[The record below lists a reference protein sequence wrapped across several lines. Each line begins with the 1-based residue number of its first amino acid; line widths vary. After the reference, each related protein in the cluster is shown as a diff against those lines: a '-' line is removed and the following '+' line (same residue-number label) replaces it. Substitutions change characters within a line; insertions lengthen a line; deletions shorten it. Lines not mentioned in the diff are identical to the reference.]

1 MEKKAN
7 LPQFVVI
14 SLLIVLFTFTWV
26 KFTELNAS
34 NFFADPFT
42 VEEDLKETHRLFI
55 NGSSGFYLIHAINY
69 QDASYLFA
77 SAGGNYYYIVL
88 DQNGQLH
95 QCLKVDSQEWSLQS
109 SFFFPCDHSMYLV
122 LNPRAEVPPYKG
134 LSLMFVPVDADSKEL
149 VMDEVVEFPDFQDS
163 VEHFSIKDNAVY
175 LSGFSFVAKFSASD
189 GSIMAD
195 YYSSL
200 SRIPLDIEITATSVD
215 EEGNIYFIARFSGI
229 HEEDRRTPYL
239 HGYWCGKIDH
249 QKEIK
254 FLRRIPDISISVPPP
269 DKIACVNDT
278 LYLFGS
284 QSIFILNKEGETKKT
299 LVYPMD
305 MSFSKSFSIN
315 EAIYLYGRR
324 GLDYDANYMVVAKL
338 LEDNVI
344 VNPSQLCLSEVSFF
358 PDYLSQE
365 GNTVYAYGLSED
377 KHIGISKLNLTGKEK
392 SFDLFKRLAIQD
404 KEAIKLKG
412 VISPQEIRYN
422 EVDLFKLK
430 VVSKD
435 ISNVSK
441 LQKEWFK
448 VSDATGLLLIETP

>member
-1 MEKKAN
+1 
-7 LPQFVVI
+7 
-14 SLLIVLFTFTWV
+14 
-26 KFTELNAS
+26 
-34 NFFADPFT
+34 
-42 VEEDLKETHRLFI
+42 
-55 NGSSGFYLIHAINY
+55 
-69 QDASYLFA
+69 
-77 SAGGNYYYIVL
+77 
-88 DQNGQLH
+88 
-95 QCLKVDSQEWSLQS
+95 
-109 SFFFPCDHSMYLV
+109 
-122 LNPRAEVPPYKG
+122 
-134 LSLMFVPVDADSKEL
+134 
-149 VMDEVVEFPDFQDS
+149 
-163 VEHFSIKDNAVY
+163 
-175 LSGFSFVAKFSASD
+175 
-189 GSIMAD
+189 
-195 YYSSL
+195 
-200 SRIPLDIEITATSVD
+200 
-215 EEGNIYFIARFSGI
+215 
-229 HEEDRRTPYL
+229 
-239 HGYWCGKIDH
+239 
-249 QKEIK
+249 
-254 FLRRIPDISISVPPP
+254 
-269 DKIACVNDT
+269 
-278 LYLFGS
+278 
-284 QSIFILNKEGETKKT
+284 
-299 LVYPMD
+299 MD